1 MKNGSAIIWIIL
13 ILVLLPTSLGRLFI
27 DVAGGII
34 FLGILLTLVISGIAW
49 FGLRSLKSKVKSCE
63 ACGAT
68 FLSDEENCPI
78 CGSRNTFESSKID
91 NNIPASSATIDVEA
105 KESE

>member
-1 MKNGSAIIWIIL
+1 MKNGSAVIWIIL

-27 DVAGGII
+27 DLAGGLI
-34 FLGILLTLVISGIAW
+34 FLGIILTLLISGIAW
-49 FGLRSLKSKVKSCE
+49 FGLRSLKSKMKSCE
-63 ACGAT
+63 VCGT
-68 FLSDEENCPI
+68 TYFLEAENCPI

-105 KESE
+105 KESK